1 MRLLGVVGWKDSGKT
16 TLIVR
21 LIQHFVARGLRV
33 GSIKHAH
40 HPVELDRPG
49 KDSYKH
55 AQAGAQEVIL
65 ASAARWALFREL
77 GGAPEPSLDDLV
89 QRMAPCDLVLVEGF
103 KEHAHPKIEVHRAA
117 RGAPLIAPSDPDIFL
132 IATDAPLGRLSVPI
146 RPLDDVEGIAA
157 QAALRLGL

>member
-21 LIQHFVARGLRV
+21 LIQHYVARGLSV
-33 GSIKHAH
+33 ASIKHAH
-40 HPVELDRPG
+40 HPLELDRPG
-49 KDSYKH
+49 KDSHKH

-77 GGAPEPSLDDLV
+77 RGDPEPSLDELV
-89 QRMAPCDLVLVEGF
+89 QRLAPCDLVLVEGF
-103 KEHAHPKIEVHRAA
+103 KEHAHPKIEVHRVA

-132 IATDAPLGRLSVPI
+132 VATDAALVPLPVPV

-157 QAALRLGL
+157 LATARLGL

>member
-33 GSIKHAH
+33 ASIKHAH
-40 HPVELDRPG
+40 HPLELDRPG
-49 KDSYKH
+49 KDSHKH

-89 QRMAPCDLVLVEGF
+89 ERLAPCDLVLVEGF

-117 RGAPLIAPSDPDIFL
+117 RSAPLIAPGDPDIFL
-132 IATDAPLGRLSVPI
+132 VATDAPLAPLSVPV
-146 RPLDDVEGIAA
+146 RPLDDIAGIAS
-157 QAALRLGL
+157 QASARLGL

>member
-21 LIQHFVARGLRV
+21 LIEHFVGRGFKV
-33 GSIKHAH
+33 ASIKHAH
-40 HPVELDRPG
+40 HPLELDRPG
-49 KDSYKH
+49 KDSHRH

-77 GGAPEPSLDDLV
+77 GPAPEPSLDELV
-89 QRMAPCDLVLVEGF
+89 ARLAPCDLVLVEGF

-117 RGAPLIAPSDPDIFL
+117 RGAPLIAPADPDIFL
-132 IATDAPLGRLSVPI
+132 VATDAAPDGIPVPV
-146 RPLDDVEGIAA
+146 RPLDDVVGIAA
-157 QAALRLGL
+157 LAARRIGL